1 VLHISIPGVGPL
13 ALEHLVLDVNGTV
26 ALDGTVLPGVAE
38 GIAAVRDRLRVV
50 AITADTHGT
59 APRLR
64 EQLAIDVHVIP
75 TGGEGAHKLAFVE
88 SLGCATVIAAGNGAN
103 DAEMLRAA
111 AIGVCVVG
119 DEGAAAAAV
128 TAADVVVTGIEALF
142 GLLENPAR
150 LAATLRR

>member
-13 ALEHLVLDVNGTV
+13 ELEHLVLDVNGTV
-26 ALDGTVLPGVAE
+26 ALDGTVLSGVAE

-75 TGGEGAHKLAFVE
+75 AGGEGAHKLAFVE

-128 TAADVVVTGIEALF
+128 AAADVVVSGVGTLF
-142 GLLENPAR
+142 GLLENPTR
-150 LAATLRR
+150 LVATLRR